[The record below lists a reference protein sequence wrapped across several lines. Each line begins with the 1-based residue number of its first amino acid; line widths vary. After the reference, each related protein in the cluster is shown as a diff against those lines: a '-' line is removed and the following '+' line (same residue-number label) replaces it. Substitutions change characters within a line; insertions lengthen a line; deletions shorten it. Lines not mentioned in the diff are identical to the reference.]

1 MKKYIAVMLIVA
13 LSLMLCAC
21 GKKTEAPAPTAEPTA
36 APTAA
41 PVSADLAAVMA
52 KFTFDGE
59 MMDLSVAD
67 LLDFYGIEAADVKQ
81 HAARI
86 ATTGIDC
93 DEVVLI
99 EAVNAEAAARVKT
112 ALDNR
117 YQAKLNETDNYL
129 PDENAIIK
137 TCSVTISE
145 NYVAMIVAPNAAD
158 LVKIYN
164 ESFK

>member
-1 MKKYIAVMLIVA
+1 MKKYIALILVVA

-21 GKKTEAPAPTAEPTA
+21 GKKAEAPAPTAEPTA

-52 KFTFDGE
+52 QFTFDGE
-59 MMDLSVAD
+59 MMDLDAAQ
-67 LLDFYGIEAADVKQ
+67 LLDFYGIEEADVKQ
-81 HAARI
+81 YAVRI

-137 TCSVTISE
+137 TCSVE
-145 NYVAMIVAPNAAD
+145 VRDNYVSMIVAPNAAD

>member
-1 MKKYIAVMLIVA
+1 MKKYIAMMLVIA

-21 GKKTEAPAPTAEPTA
+21 GKKAEAPAPTAEPTA
-36 APTAA
+36 SPTAA
-41 PVSADLAAVMA
+41 PVSADLAATMA

-59 MMDLSVAD
+59 MMELSATD
-67 LLDFYGIEAADVKQ
+67 LLDFYGIEAADIKQ
-81 HAARI
+81 HAACI

-93 DEVVLI
+93 DEVVLV
-99 EAVNAEAAARVKT
+99 EAVNADAAARVKT

-117 YQAKLNETDNYL
+117 YQAKLNETENYL
-129 PDENAIIK
+129 AAENAIIK

>member
-1 MKKYIAVMLIVA
+1 MKKYIAIILLII
-13 LSLMLCAC
+13 LSLMLFAC
-21 GKKTEAPAPTAEPTA
+21 GKKAESPAPTAEPTA

-41 PVSADLAAVMA
+41 PVSSDLAATMA

-59 MMDLSVAD
+59 MMELSATD
-67 LLDFYGIEAADVKQ
+67 LLDFYGIETADVKQ
-81 HAARI
+81 HAACI

-93 DEVVLI
+93 DEVVLV
-99 EAVNAEAAARVKT
+99 EAINADAAARVKS

-117 YQAKLNETDNYL
+117 YQAKLNETVNYL

-137 TCSVTISE
+137 TCSVSISE

>member
-1 MKKYIAVMLIVA
+1 MRKFIALMLIVT

-21 GKKTEAPAPTAEPTA
+21 GKKTEAPAPTA
-36 APTAA
+36 APTAEPTKA
-41 PVSADLAAVMA
+41 PVSADLAAAMA

-59 MMDLSVAD
+59 MMELSVSD
-67 LLDFYGIEAADVKQ
+67 LLDFYGIESADVKQ
-81 HAARI
+81 HAACI

-99 EAVNAEAAARVKT
+99 EAVSAEAAARVKT

-117 YQAKLNETDNYL
+117 YQAKLNETATYL
-129 PDENAIIK
+129 PAENAIIK
-137 TCSVTISE
+137 TCSVTVND

-158 LVKIYN
+158 LVKLYN

>member
-1 MKKYIAVMLIVA
+1 MKKYIALILVVV
-13 LSLMLCAC
+13 LSLALCAC
-21 GKKTEAPAPTAEPTA
+21 GKKAEAPAPTA

-41 PVSADLAAVMA
+41 PVSADLTAVMA

-59 MMDLSVAD
+59 MMELSAAD

-93 DEVVLI
+93 DEVVMI
-99 EAVNAEAAARVKT
+99 EAVSADAAARVKT

-117 YQAKLNETDNYL
+117 YQAKLNETASYL

-137 TCSVTISE
+137 TCSVTVSE

>member
-1 MKKYIAVMLIVA
+1 MKKYIALILIAA

-21 GKKTEAPAPTAEPTA
+21 GKKTEAPAPTAVPTAEPTK
-36 APTAA
+36 A
-41 PVSADLAAVMA
+41 PVSADLAAAMA

-59 MMDLSVAD
+59 MMELSASD
-67 LLDFYGIEAADVKQ
+67 LLDFYGIEEADVKQ
-81 HAARI
+81 YAACI

-99 EAVNAEAAARVKT
+99 EAVSAEAAARVKT

-137 TCSVTISE
+137 TCSVAISD
-145 NYVAMIVAPNAAD
+145 NYVSMIVAPNAAD
-158 LVKIYN
+158 LVKLYN